1 MLKYNCQREKGKTMK
16 NLNQL
21 KHRRDVAYREYMDVF
36 VRTSSTRAAEP
47 AKQAYDKAN
56 RDYMDALMREY
67 KRGAV

>member
-1 MLKYNCQREKGKTMK
+1 MK

-21 KHRRDVAYREYMDVF
+21 KHRRDVAYREYMDAF
-36 VRTSSTRAAEP
+36 VRTGSARAAEP
-47 AKQAYDKAN
+47 AKQVYDKAN